1 MRASHCVYVWPAASP
16 SRHHVRD
23 SPLVA
28 QPSSQGYCAITYAIV
43 RLASF
48 QPLHASDAPICRK
61 VEEKCKKEGRK
72 NARFSFVFF
81 LIFLESRISY
91 FSFFFF
97 FDRNNEMLN
106 EFRLQFFR
114 TIIYKNLGFILPMK
128 NSEIN

>member
-61 VEEKCKKEGRK
+61 VEEKCKEGGK
-72 NARFSFVFF
+72 NARFSLVFNF
-81 LIFLESRISY
+81 SRVENIL
-91 FSFFFF
+91 FFFFFF